1 MKYNKHF
8 VIKTISKFGSTCSC
22 KKTHLTTVNQLAEG
36 FMFSAFALAF
46 VGLCAIIAVLIGTSK
61 GNSIVRT
68 RNVST
73 ATVGLFL
80 LSGMS
85 AW

>member
-22 KKTHLTTVNQLAEG
+22 KKIHLTTVNQLAEG
-36 FMFSAFALAF
+36 LMFFAFALAF
-46 VGLCAIIAVLIGTSK
+46 IAFCAIIAVLIGTSK
-61 GNSIVRT
+61 GDSVVRT
-68 RNVST
+68 RNILT

-80 LSGMS
+80 PSGMFS
-85 AW
+85 